1 MGYAKKSY
9 KDLVYDI
16 HEIIYTLENEM
27 LGNSKENTKKGGI
40 SNFIANLF
48 LIDPDAKNKKEALR
62 HVDNIERYFKEE
74 YILNYI
80 YNYIVRD
87 EEDMATLLS
96 INLEVD
102 GEQFNKELAE
112 KLYNY
117 YFEVNPYPWME
128 NNIKNLYEEKDYNKL
143 SFNCILQLLCY
154 SGFNVNKTKD
164 NSTKDNSNNK
174 DNSKT
179 FFVKELDSLLTD
191 DKKHD
196 LVIVNGFKKSG
207 RSSLLKDFASKNN
220 ERTFFLD
227 LQDCEAD
234 ESKILNKILGL
245 REDVSILRKIE
256 TGELKNEKFEKVA
269 IEKAN
274 ESILPIINGLSDIEL
289 IIDLF
294 SKDDILVVDNIS
306 DERILNI
313 LAMIPCK
320 KVCVVNKYIRET
332 NENFCL
338 YEYNNKK
345 ICCQLLQ
352 QYDTNIDDETLDIL
366 YKDLGSNL
374 YLYRFLALNDESI
387 KESSG
392 KTDFIK
398 KYIECTVDN
407 MYDLLDEEAFKQ
419 KISYNYK
426 GKRSGLYVDTWI
438 NRIIGNYFNIKEMIV
453 LRILFLIQD
462 EISDIELDLML
473 RYLKTES
480 IEQKLI
486 DFGWYFNNKFRI
498 PKLVV
503 ISCNRV
509 NNIHDFHQS
518 CLLTIIWN
526 FGNVLDG
533 ITGLPLNIKICKC
546 LIKAIYKDILSYHP
560 YIDKSGNVTD
570 LDKEYYGKFKKYNN
584 RKKLTDS
591 QQKKIYNAKSLRNN
605 ALKDEAIANDPKS
618 LYEMQFWKNPILRV
632 FFERSLW
639 FIYLHRN
646 TREFKNCSNNKDFQ
660 FFENL
665 CEFLGNN
672 IMDSDTFEMYKKLWG
687 LIIRG
692 DKFKDEDIIQSP
704 NVNDEPKRLCH
715 FSSNKP
721 IYELMWNYHKDEAF
735 RLIKELC
742 EKHMKCNKD
751 SNYYYE
757 RESLTSNIKKHVY
770 MMNCID
776 FSSIGETLYSKSH
789 KSVFELQHLINSIYA
804 AMFGILCGKDV
815 IYAIRFVWGNFKIY
829 GDKQYYLKVN
839 SEYSLFCVYSYYFI
853 IKLIGIV

>member
-1 MGYAKKSY
+1 M
-9 KDLVYDI
+9 
-16 HEIIYTLENEM
+16 
-27 LGNSKENTKKGGI
+27 
-40 SNFIANLF
+40 
-48 LIDPDAKNKKEALR
+48 
-62 HVDNIERYFKEE
+62 
-74 YILNYI
+74 
-80 YNYIVRD
+80 
-87 EEDMATLLS
+87 
-96 INLEVD
+96 
-102 GEQFNKELAE
+102 
-112 KLYNY
+112 
-117 YFEVNPYPWME
+117 
-128 NNIKNLYEEKDYNKL
+128 
-143 SFNCILQLLCY
+143 
-154 SGFNVNKTKD
+154 
-164 NSTKDNSNNK
+164 
-174 DNSKT
+174 
-179 FFVKELDSLLTD
+179 
-191 DKKHD
+191 
-196 LVIVNGFKKSG
+196 
-207 RSSLLKDFASKNN
+207 LKDFAYEKK

-245 REDVSILRKIE
+245 REDVSILSKIE

-274 ESILPIINGLSDIEL
+274 ESILPIVNGLSDIEL

-306 DERILNI
+306 DERILDI
-313 LAMIPCK
+313 LAIIPCK

-462 EISDIELDLML
+462 EISDIELELML

-480 IEQKLI
+480 IQQKLI

-503 ISCNRV
+503 MSCNRV
-509 NNIHDFHQS
+509 NNIQNSDQKEI
-518 CLLTIIWN
+518 LTIIED
-526 FGNVLDG
+526 FENVLDG
-533 ITGLPLNIKICKC
+533 ITVLPLNIKICKC

-560 YIDKSGNVTD
+560 YIDKSGKVTD
-570 LDKEYYGKFKKYNN
+570 LDKKYYGKFKKYNN
-584 RKKLTDS
+584 RKKLTDR
-591 QQKKIYNAKSLRNN
+591 QKKMIDDAENFRNN
-605 ALKDEAIANDPKS
+605 AIKDYATVNDPKS

-646 TREFKNCSNNKDFQ
+646 TEKFKDCSNNKDFQ

-665 CEFLGNN
+665 CEYLGNN
-672 IMDSDTFEMYKKLWG
+672 IMDSNTFEMYKNLWG
-687 LIIRG
+687 LIIGR
-692 DKFKDEDIIQSP
+692 DKTKEEDIIQLPNAFDSP
-704 NVNDEPKRLCH
+704 ENVCH
-715 FSSNKP
+715 FSSNRP

-742 EKHMKCNKD
+742 EKHMKCYND
-751 SNYYYE
+751 DNYCVEGGSPISKFVDHFVIMGYIN
-757 RESLTSNIKKHVY
+757 LGFIV
-770 MMNCID
+770 
-776 FSSIGETLYSKSH
+776 ETLHSKSH
-789 KSVFELQHLINSIYA
+789 KNVFELQQLINIIYDTI
-804 AMFGILCGKDV
+804 FDILRGED
-815 IYAIRFVWGNFKIY
+815 AINTIRYVWYNLNLY
-829 GDKQYYLKVN
+829 GDKQYYSKVN
-839 SEYSLFCVYSYYFI
+839 SEYSLFLCVFLLFHNKVDRDSLIAIYK
-853 IKLIGIV
+853 KLVDVAQQCGEVVQKDLIDSVLKYLNATL

>member
-1 MGYAKKSY
+1 M
-9 KDLVYDI
+9 
-16 HEIIYTLENEM
+16 
-27 LGNSKENTKKGGI
+27 
-40 SNFIANLF
+40 
-48 LIDPDAKNKKEALR
+48 
-62 HVDNIERYFKEE
+62 
-74 YILNYI
+74 
-80 YNYIVRD
+80 
-87 EEDMATLLS
+87 
-96 INLEVD
+96 
-102 GEQFNKELAE
+102 
-112 KLYNY
+112 
-117 YFEVNPYPWME
+117 
-128 NNIKNLYEEKDYNKL
+128 
-143 SFNCILQLLCY
+143 
-154 SGFNVNKTKD
+154 
-164 NSTKDNSNNK
+164 
-174 DNSKT
+174 
-179 FFVKELDSLLTD
+179 
-191 DKKHD
+191 
-196 LVIVNGFKKSG
+196 
-207 RSSLLKDFASKNN
+207 LKDFASKNK

-245 REDVSILRKIE
+245 REDISILRKIE
-256 TGELKNEKFEKVA
+256 TGELK
-269 IEKAN
+269 N

-306 DERILNI
+306 DERILDI

-352 QYDTNIDDETLDIL
+352 QYDENIDDETLDIL

-426 GKRSGLYVDTWI
+426 GKSSRLYVDTWI

-462 EISDIELDLML
+462 EISDIELELML

-480 IEQKLI
+480 IQQKLI

-503 ISCNRV
+503 MSCNRV
-509 NNIHDFHQS
+509 NNIQNSDQKEI
-518 CLLTIIWN
+518 LTIIED
-526 FGNVLDG
+526 FENVLDG
-533 ITGLPLNIKICKC
+533 ITVLPLNIKICKC

-560 YIDKSGNVTD
+560 YIDKSGKVAD
-570 LDKEYYGKFKKYNN
+570 IDKKYYGKFIKYNN
-584 RKKLTDS
+584 RKKLTDR
-591 QQKKIYNAKSLRNN
+591 QKKMIDNAEAFRNK
-605 ALKDEAIANDPKS
+605 AIKDYATVNDPKS

-632 FFERSLW
+632 FFEHSLW

-646 TREFKNCSNNKDFQ
+646 TEKFKDCSNNKDFQ

-665 CEFLGNN
+665 CEYLGNN
-672 IMDSDTFEMYKKLWG
+672 IMDSNTFEMFKNLWG

-704 NVNDEPKRLCH
+704 NVNDGPKRVCH
-715 FSSNKP
+715 FSSNRP
-721 IYELMWNYHKDEAF
+721 IYELIWNYHKDEAF

-742 EKHMKCNKD
+742 EKQMECDKD
-751 SNYYYE
+751 NNYCVE
-757 RESLTSNIKKHVY
+757 GGSPISEFVEHFVIMVHINLGFIVEALH
-770 MMNCID
+770 
-776 FSSIGETLYSKSH
+776 SKSH
-789 KSVFELQHLINSIYA
+789 KNVFKLQQLINIIYDTIFDILRGEGNIDRIFYVQSI
-804 AMFGILCGKDV
+804 L
-815 IYAIRFVWGNFKIY
+815 NSY
-829 GDKQYYLKVN
+829 GDKQYYLKVR
-839 SEYSLFCVYSYYFI
+839 SEYSLFLCVFLLFHNKVDRNYLISLYKELEYI
-853 IKLIGIV
+853 AQQCGEVVQKDLIDSVLKYLNATIKGEA

>member
-1 MGYAKKSY
+1 M
-9 KDLVYDI
+9 
-16 HEIIYTLENEM
+16 
-27 LGNSKENTKKGGI
+27 
-40 SNFIANLF
+40 
-48 LIDPDAKNKKEALR
+48 
-62 HVDNIERYFKEE
+62 
-74 YILNYI
+74 
-80 YNYIVRD
+80 
-87 EEDMATLLS
+87 
-96 INLEVD
+96 
-102 GEQFNKELAE
+102 
-112 KLYNY
+112 
-117 YFEVNPYPWME
+117 
-128 NNIKNLYEEKDYNKL
+128 
-143 SFNCILQLLCY
+143 
-154 SGFNVNKTKD
+154 
-164 NSTKDNSNNK
+164 
-174 DNSKT
+174 
-179 FFVKELDSLLTD
+179 
-191 DKKHD
+191 
-196 LVIVNGFKKSG
+196 
-207 RSSLLKDFASKNN
+207 LKDFAYNK
-220 ERTFFLD
+220 ETTFFLD

-274 ESILPIINGLSDIEL
+274 ESILPIVNGLFDIEL

-306 DERILNI
+306 DERILDI
-313 LAMIPCK
+313 LAIIPCK

-352 QYDTNIDDETLDIL
+352 QYDKNIDDETLDIL

-387 KESSG
+387 KESFG

-407 MYDLLDEEAFKQ
+407 MYDLFSKENFRQL
-419 KISYNYK
+419 INYNYK

-462 EISDIELDLML
+462 EISDIELELML
-473 RYLKTES
+473 LYLNTGS
-480 IEQKLI
+480 IKQKLI

-503 ISCNRV
+503 MSCNRV
-509 NNIHDFHQS
+509 NNIQNFDQKEI
-518 CLLTIIWN
+518 LTIIED
-526 FGNVLDG
+526 FENVLDG

-560 YIDKSGNVTD
+560 YIDKSGKVAD
-570 LDKEYYGKFKKYNN
+570 LGKDYFRKFNYDDRKE
-584 RKKLTDS
+584 LTDK
-591 QQKKIYNAKSLRNN
+591 QKKMIDNAETLRINDI
-605 ALKDEAIANDPKS
+605 KGDETANDQNS

-660 FFENL
+660 FFKNL

-672 IMDSDTFEMYKKLWG
+672 IMDSNTFEMYKNLWG
-687 LIIRG
+687 LIIGR
-692 DKFKDEDIIQSP
+692 DKSKEEDIIQLPNEFNSP
-704 NVNDEPKRLCH
+704 ENVCH
-715 FSSNKP
+715 FSSNRP
-721 IYELMWNYHKDEAF
+721 IYELM
-735 RLIKELC
+735 
-742 EKHMKCNKD
+742 
-751 SNYYYE
+751 
-757 RESLTSNIKKHVY
+757 
-770 MMNCID
+770 
-776 FSSIGETLYSKSH
+776 
-789 KSVFELQHLINSIYA
+789 
-804 AMFGILCGKDV
+804 
-815 IYAIRFVWGNFKIY
+815 
-829 GDKQYYLKVN
+829 
-839 SEYSLFCVYSYYFI
+839 
-853 IKLIGIV
+853 

>member
-9 KDLVYDI
+9 KDLVYDLYN
-16 HEIIYTLENEM
+16 IICSLENEM
-27 LGNSKENTKKGGI
+27 LRNSKGDTKKGGI

-48 LIDPDAKNKKEALR
+48 LIDSDAENNKEALR

-96 INLEVD
+96 INSEVD
-102 GEQFNKELAE
+102 GKQFNKELAE

-164 NSTKDNSNNK
+164 NSNNK

-179 FFVKELDSLLTD
+179 FFVEELDSLLTD

-207 RSSLLKDFASKNN
+207 RSSLLKDFASKNK

-245 REDVSILRKIE
+245 REDISILRKIE
-256 TGELKNEKFEKVA
+256 TGELK
-269 IEKAN
+269 N

-352 QYDTNIDDETLDIL
+352 QYDENIDDETLDIL

-374 YLYRFLALNDESI
+374 YLYRFLALNDKSI

-407 MYDLLDEEAFKQ
+407 MYDLFNEEDFRQ
-419 KISYNYK
+419 LINYNYK
-426 GKRSGLYVDTWI
+426 GRSSRLYVDTWI

-453 LRILFLIQD
+453 LRILFLI
-462 EISDIELDLML
+462 
-473 RYLKTES
+473 
-480 IEQKLI
+480 
-486 DFGWYFNNKFRI
+486 
-498 PKLVV
+498 
-503 ISCNRV
+503 
-509 NNIHDFHQS
+509 
-518 CLLTIIWN
+518 
-526 FGNVLDG
+526 
-533 ITGLPLNIKICKC
+533 
-546 LIKAIYKDILSYHP
+546 
-560 YIDKSGNVTD
+560 
-570 LDKEYYGKFKKYNN
+570 
-584 RKKLTDS
+584 
-591 QQKKIYNAKSLRNN
+591 
-605 ALKDEAIANDPKS
+605 
-618 LYEMQFWKNPILRV
+618 
-632 FFERSLW
+632 
-639 FIYLHRN
+639 
-646 TREFKNCSNNKDFQ
+646 
-660 FFENL
+660 
-665 CEFLGNN
+665 
-672 IMDSDTFEMYKKLWG
+672 
-687 LIIRG
+687 
-692 DKFKDEDIIQSP
+692 
-704 NVNDEPKRLCH
+704 
-715 FSSNKP
+715 
-721 IYELMWNYHKDEAF
+721 
-735 RLIKELC
+735 
-742 EKHMKCNKD
+742 
-751 SNYYYE
+751 
-757 RESLTSNIKKHVY
+757 
-770 MMNCID
+770 
-776 FSSIGETLYSKSH
+776 
-789 KSVFELQHLINSIYA
+789 
-804 AMFGILCGKDV
+804 
-815 IYAIRFVWGNFKIY
+815 
-829 GDKQYYLKVN
+829 
-839 SEYSLFCVYSYYFI
+839 
-853 IKLIGIV
+853 

>member
-1 MGYAKKSY
+1 MVELLA
-9 KDLVYDI
+9 I
-16 HEIIYTLENEM
+16 
-27 LGNSKENTKKGGI
+27 NS
-40 SNFIANLF
+40 
-48 LIDPDAKNKKEALR
+48 
-62 HVDNIERYFKEE
+62 
-74 YILNYI
+74 
-80 YNYIVRD
+80 
-87 EEDMATLLS
+87 
-96 INLEVD
+96 EVD
-102 GEQFNKELAE
+102 GNLFNIELAE
-112 KLYNY
+112 KLYHY

-154 SGFNVNKTKD
+154 SCFNVNKTKD
-164 NSTKDNSNNK
+164 NSKIIKFCDEYS
-174 DNSKT
+174 
-179 FFVKELDSLLTD
+179 DSLLND
-191 DKKHD
+191 VENNN

-207 RSSLLKDFASKNN
+207 RSSLLKDFAYKNK

-245 REDVSILRKIE
+245 REDVSILSKIE

-274 ESILPIINGLSDIEL
+274 ESILPIVNGLFDIEL

-306 DERILNI
+306 DERILDI
-313 LAMIPCK
+313 LAIIPCK

-352 QYDTNIDDETLDIL
+352 QYDKNIDDETLDIL
-366 YKDLGSNL
+366 YKNLGSNL
-374 YLYRFLALNDESI
+374 YLYRFLALSDKKI
-387 KESSG
+387 KERSG

-407 MYDLLDEEAFKQ
+407 MYDLFSKGAFKQ

-426 GKRSGLYVDTWI
+426 GKKSGNYVDTWI
-438 NRIIGNYFNIKEMIV
+438 EKALKYYLQPNEMIV

-462 EISDIELDLML
+462 EISDYELELML
-473 RYLKTES
+473 HYLKTEN
-480 IEQKLI
+480 IKQKLI

-503 ISCNRV
+503 MSCNRV
-509 NNIHDFHQS
+509 NNIHNYHQS

-560 YIDKSGNVTD
+560 YIDKSRKVAD
-570 LDKEYYGKFKKYNN
+570 IDKKYYGKFKKYNN
-584 RKKLTDS
+584 RKKLTDK
-591 QQKKIYNAKSLRNN
+591 QKKLIDNAETLRINDI
-605 ALKDEAIANDPKS
+605 KDDKTANDPNS

-646 TREFKNCSNNKDFQ
+646 TEKFKDCSNDKDFQ

-672 IMDSDTFEMYKKLWG
+672 IMDSNTFEMYKNLWG
-687 LIIRG
+687 LIIGR
-692 DKFKDEDIIQSP
+692 DKSKEEDIIQLPNEFNSP
-704 NVNDEPKRLCH
+704 ENVCH
-715 FSSNKP
+715 FSSNRP

-742 EKHMKCNKD
+742 EKHMKCNKAD
-751 SNYYYE
+751 NYCVE
-757 RESLTSNIKKHVY
+757 GESPISKIVDHFVI
-770 MMNCID
+770 MNRINWG
-776 FSSIGETLYSKSH
+776 FIVEAFHSKSH
-789 KSVFELQHLINSIYA
+789 KNVFELQQLINSIYET
-804 AMFGILCGKDV
+804 ILDTLHGKDDNKN
-815 IYAIRFVWGNFKIY
+815 ILFIQSILNSY
-829 GDKQYYLKVN
+829 GDKQCYLKVRT
-839 SEYSLFCVYSYYFI
+839 EYSLFCVYSYYFI
-853 IKLIGIV
+853 MKLIGIV